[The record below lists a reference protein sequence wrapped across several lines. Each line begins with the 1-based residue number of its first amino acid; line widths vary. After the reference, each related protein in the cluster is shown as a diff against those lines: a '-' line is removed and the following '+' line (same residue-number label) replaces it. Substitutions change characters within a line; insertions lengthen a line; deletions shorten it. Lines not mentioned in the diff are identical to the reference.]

1 MEYFIKLIEEVIKR
15 FKRACGIFILE
26 WKDSSEIKKQIE
38 KIIKELEYLIFLI
51 KQGGIK

>member
-1 MEYFIKLIEEVIKR
+1 MEYFIDMIEEIIKK

-38 KIIKELEYLIFLI
+38 KIVEELEYLIFLI
-51 KQGGIK
+51 KQGG